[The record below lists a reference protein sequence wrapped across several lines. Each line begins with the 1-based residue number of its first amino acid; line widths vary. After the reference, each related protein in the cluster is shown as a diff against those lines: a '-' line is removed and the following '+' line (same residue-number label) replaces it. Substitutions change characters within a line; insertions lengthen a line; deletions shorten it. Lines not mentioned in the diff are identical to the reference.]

1 MIELLDVCKSF
12 NGRPVL
18 HNTNLKVQKNE
29 VAGLLGK
36 SGCGKSTI
44 LKLVAGLLRVDSGV
58 VKTGSIKVAY
68 IFQEH
73 RLIPWKTALENVC
86 FGLRAGGCN
95 RREARVRAREY
106 IQQVGL
112 CGFENHYPS
121 QLSGGMC
128 QRVSIARAFATTPE
142 ILLMDEPFSAI
153 DTELKNRLL
162 VIVKE
167 MLGQHQQI
175 TILYVTHNPDE
186 LKTIADRVYTM
197 STGGDIE
204 EVTAGEISRLQKNS

>member
-44 LKLVAGLLRVDSGV
+44 LKLVAGLLRVDSGIV
-58 VKTGSIKVAY
+58 RTGSSKVAY

-73 RLIPWKTALENVC
+73 RLVPWKTALENVC
-86 FGLRAGGCN
+86 FGLRAGGCKSG
-95 RREARVRAREY
+95 EAGERAGEY
-106 IQQVGL
+106 IQKVGL
-112 CGFENHYPS
+112 SGFENHYPS

-153 DTELKNRLL
+153 DTELKNKLL
-162 VIVKE
+162 VVVKE
-167 MLGQHQQI
+167 MLTQHQQI